1 MMSGTPISYEKA
13 INYFERSKE
22 YYTKNLTNDDKWH
35 GKLGKRLGLKGELS
49 KEQFDLL
56 GKELLER
63 GRKKRIG
70 FDATFSA
77 PKSVSL
83 AMAESEEAKE
93 KIIEIHQRAVQTLIE
108 KIETRKDY
116 KRIKTQN
123 MVCGEFVH
131 FLNRNEELDLH
142 SHCIIFNMTEC
153 EEKTMTIDYK
163 NLLDEKKQLGL
174 EYRRE
179 LAAGLQEAGYKLKL
193 TDERQGFFEIEGF
206 DRETVMEYSS
216 RRREILKEAEKQ
228 GTTTGKGKQLANL
241 GTRKSK
247 DENSNLS
254 SILEE
259 VRTEL
264 YESGKIKIERAGVN
278 ERARD
283 SSIGKPCR
291 AEDNERIP
299 GQRYNTNLKGVEGQ
313 KYRVFA
319 ERNSVPKLPSKYV
332 DKRKNS
338 IGMLLP
344 ASAVSRMAKY
354 QTEGVRSADMQWA
367 ERAERRQ
374 RVKETVVRVIN
385 KLSSEKYAFTE
396 AECKQRIMAAGL
408 LDNVKEKEAEKL
420 MEKLKLVR
428 LGRIKG
434 DYKNEYLTTEE
445 NINRE
450 KSIVERMRKGK
461 GQINSLR
468 MEESEERLKK
478 IREEKGLKPN
488 EEQMAVIHHIM
499 TSADR
504 YVCLQGLAGTGKT
517 YTMKTLKEMCEG
529 SGIEIKGLSFTGK
542 AAAGLE
548 EESGIKSETIHGF
561 LNKLEKESGVEVE
574 KVEGIKQEW
583 DFSKVQAV
591 KNREIWVVDEAG
603 LVDNHLMEQ
612 LQKAAEARQVQ
623 VVLSGDYDQMPAIG
637 AGEPLR
643 LIIEQGAGTAYLED
657 IRRQKDMELLEAVIE
672 SVKGDHLK
680 TYEILERRG
689 DYQEIKEK
697 VERQSRIKEEMTILS
712 LEEYRKNLL
721 LVTTNA
727 DRKAYNEKIRA
738 EYVRRGEL
746 EQGEKYR
753 IKVQRGEKESE
764 ESRNFAAG
772 DRIIFTAND
781 KRLGVKNG
789 MMGRIGK
796 IEGKNFEIKLDEGK
810 QIRFNIEE
818 YGHIEHSYAVTN
830 YKAQGMTVEK
840 VVVEMNTESVL
851 QNRNALYVDISRAKT
866 RAIVYTD
873 NKAKLEHQTRNFAHK
888 VTSRDFAK
896 RLRQMESRGRIE
908 NNERYHAPQPIDSFI
923 LLEEIKQL
931 GKWIFEKI
939 GKVVEVENR
948 NSPESVSEAREGVL
962 NVSNDKSI
970 VEKKK
975 NAVRGRNEGNKRNIF
990 SR

>member
-1 MMSGTPISYEKA
+1 MMSGTPISYEQA

-22 YYTKNLTNDDKWH
+22 YYTKNLTNYDKWH
-35 GKLGKRLGLKGELS
+35 GKLGKRLGVVGELS

-56 GKELLER
+56 GKELLDR

-108 KIETRKDY
+108 KIENEKIETRKDY
-116 KRIKTQN
+116 KRIKTGN
-123 MVCGEFVH
+123 IVCGEFVH

-179 LAAGLQEAGYKLKL
+179 LAAGLKEAGYKLKL
-193 TDERQGFFEIEGF
+193 TDERQGFFEVEGF

-264 YESGKIKIERAGVN
+264 YESGKIRIERTGVN

-283 SSIGKPCR
+283 SSVGKP
-291 AEDNERIP
+291 
-299 GQRYNTNLKGVEGQ
+299 
-313 KYRVFA
+313 
-319 ERNSVPKLPSKYV
+319 
-332 DKRKNS
+332 
-338 IGMLLP
+338 
-344 ASAVSRMAKY
+344 SR
-354 QTEGVRSADMQWA
+354 A

-374 RVKETVVRVIN
+374 RLEEAVRRVIK

-396 AECKQRIMAAGL
+396 AECKKRIMAAGL
-408 LDNVKEKEAEKL
+408 LENVKEKEAEKL
-420 MEKLKLVR
+420 MEKMKLVR
-428 LGRIKG
+428 LGRIEG

-445 NINRE
+445 NIKRE
-450 KSIVERMRKGK
+450 KSIVERMKKGK
-461 GQINSLR
+461 GQIKSLR
-468 MEESEERLKK
+468 MEESEERLRK

-488 EEQMAVIHHIM
+488 EEQTAVIHHIM

-504 YVCLQGLAGTGKT
+504 YVCVQGLAGTGKT
-517 YTMKTLKEMCEG
+517 YTMKTLKEICES

-583 DFSKVQAV
+583 DFSKIQAV
-591 KNREIWVVDEAG
+591 TKREIWVVDEAG

-623 VVLSGDYDQMPAIG
+623 VVLSGDYEQMPAIG

-643 LIIEQGAGTAYLED
+643 MMIEQGAGTAYLED
-657 IRRQKDMELLEAVIE
+657 IRRQRDMELLEAVIE
-672 SVKGDHLK
+672 SVKGDNLK
-680 TYEILERRG
+680 TYEILDKRG
-689 DYQEIKEK
+689 DYQEIKGKE
-697 VERQSRIKEEMTILS
+697 ERQERIKEEMTILP
-712 LEEYRKNLL
+712 LDEYRKNLL

-738 EYVRRGEL
+738 EYVKRGEL

-753 IKVQRGEKESE
+753 IKVQRGEKEIE

-789 MMGRIGK
+789 MMGRLGN
-796 IEGKNFEIKLDEGK
+796 IEGKIFEIELDEGK
-810 QIRFNIEE
+810 RIKLNIEE

-830 YKAQGMTVEK
+830 YKAQGMTIEK

-866 RAIVYTD
+866 RAIVFTD

-888 VTSRDFAK
+888 VTSKDFANK
-896 RLRQMESRGRIE
+896 LRKMESRGRIE

-923 LLEEIKQL
+923 LLEEIKKM
-931 GKWIFEKI
+931 GKWIYEKI
-939 GKVVEVENR
+939 EKVVGAKYS
-948 NSPESVSEAREGVL
+948 NSPQSVSEAREGAL
-962 NVSNDKSI
+962 NVSNDEI
-970 VEKKK
+970 VVEKKK
-975 NAVRGRNEGNKRNIF
+975 DALRGKNEGNERNIF

>member
-1 MMSGTPISYEKA
+1 M
-13 INYFERSKE
+13 
-22 YYTKNLTNDDKWH
+22 
-35 GKLGKRLGLKGELS
+35 
-49 KEQFDLL
+49 
-56 GKELLER
+56 
-63 GRKKRIG
+63 
-70 FDATFSA
+70 
-77 PKSVSL
+77 
-83 AMAESEEAKE
+83 
-93 KIIEIHQRAVQTLIE
+93 
-108 KIETRKDY
+108 
-116 KRIKTQN
+116 
-123 MVCGEFVH
+123 
-131 FLNRNEELDLH
+131 
-142 SHCIIFNMTEC
+142 
-153 EEKTMTIDYK
+153 
-163 NLLDEKKQLGL
+163 
-174 EYRRE
+174 
-179 LAAGLQEAGYKLKL
+179 
-193 TDERQGFFEIEGF
+193 
-206 DRETVMEYSS
+206 
-216 RRREILKEAEKQ
+216 
-228 GTTTGKGKQLANL
+228 
-241 GTRKSK
+241 
-247 DENSNLS
+247 
-254 SILEE
+254 
-259 VRTEL
+259 
-264 YESGKIKIERAGVN
+264 
-278 ERARD
+278 
-283 SSIGKPCR
+283 
-291 AEDNERIP
+291 
-299 GQRYNTNLKGVEGQ
+299 
-313 KYRVFA
+313 FA

-332 DKRKNS
+332 DKRKDS

-344 ASAVSRMAKY
+344 TSAVSRVAKY
-354 QTEGVRSADMQWA
+354 QTEGARSADMQRA

-374 RVKETVVRVIN
+374 RVKETAVRVIK
-385 KLSSEKYAFTE
+385 KLSSEKYAFIE

-408 LDNVKEKEAEKL
+408 LENVKEKEAEKL

-428 LGRIKG
+428 LGRIEG

-450 KSIVERMRKGK
+450 KSIVERMKKGK
-461 GQINSLR
+461 GQIKSLR
-468 MEESEERLKK
+468 MEESEKQLRK
-478 IREEKGLKPN
+478 IREEKGLNPN
-488 EEQMAVIHHIM
+488 EEQTAVIHHIM

-504 YVCLQGLAGTGKT
+504 YVCVQGLAGTGKT
-517 YTMKTLKEMCEG
+517 YTMKIFKEMCES

-574 KVEGIKQEW
+574 KIEGIKQEW
-583 DFSKVQAV
+583 DFSKVRAV
-591 KNREIWVVDEAG
+591 GKREIWVVDEAG

-623 VVLSGDYDQMPAIG
+623 VVLSGDYEQMPAIG

-643 LIIEQGAGTAYLED
+643 MMIEQGAGTAYLED
-657 IRRQKDMELLEAVIE
+657 IRRQRDMELLEAVIE

-689 DYQEIKEK
+689 DYQEIKGKE
-697 VERQSRIKEEMTILS
+697 ERQARIKEEMTILP

-753 IKVQRGEKESE
+753 IKVQRGEKEIE

-796 IEGKNFEIKLDEGK
+796 IEGKNFEIELDEGK
-810 QIRFNIEE
+810 RIKLNIEE

-866 RAIVYTD
+866 RAIVFTD

-888 VTSRDFAK
+888 VTSKDFAK
-896 RLRQMESRGRIE
+896 KLRKMESRGRIE
-908 NNERYHAPQPIDSFI
+908 NNERYHAPQQVDSFI
-923 LLEEIKQL
+923 LLEEIKKL
-931 GKWIFEKI
+931 GSWIIEKLEKVI
-939 GKVVEVENR
+939 GTENR
-948 NSPESVSEAREGVL
+948 NSPESVLEAREGAL
-962 NVSNDKSI
+962 KLSNDKI
-970 VEKKK
+970 VVEKKK
-975 NAVRGRNEGNKRNIF
+975 DAVRGKNEGNRRNEI